1 MTDSKIKLQMSDAIR
16 QKLKEKHDISEEQ
29 VQACFLNR
37 ERGYLFDD
45 REEHKTDPPTRWF
58 IAEDDTGKLIKVC
71 FIYFPEDRA
80 FEIKTAYPPN
90 ETEIRNL
97 QDCTTRHHRE
107 NNQKPINGKR
117 AN

>member
-90 ETEIRNL
+90 ETEIEIYKIAP
-97 QDCTTRHHRE
+97 Q
-107 NNQKPINGKR
+107 R
-117 AN
+117 ASP